1 MTSSCVIFF
10 VSDIGAKC
18 VLSVIYLKYTRC
30 DQLYLEVSGH
40 DVMITWGRALP
51 SGPEKI
57 HQYTL
62 QYKVRIHELLYCCF
76 LLKFML
82 MSKTY

>member
-1 MTSSCVIFF
+1 MCL
-10 VSDIGAKC
+10 KC
-18 VLSVIYLKYTRC
+18 YLLEVTRC

-51 SGPEKI
+51 SGPGKI

-62 QYKVRIHELLYCCF
+62 QYKVRIHELLYYCF
-76 LLKFML
+76 LLK
-82 MSKTY
+82 YIHV